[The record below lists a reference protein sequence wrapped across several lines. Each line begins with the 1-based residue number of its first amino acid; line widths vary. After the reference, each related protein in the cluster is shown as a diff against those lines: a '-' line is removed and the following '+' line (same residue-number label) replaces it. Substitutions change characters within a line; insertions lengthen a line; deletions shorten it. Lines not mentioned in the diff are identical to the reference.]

1 MIAVVVA
8 VVAALA
14 VGVILCLVAFTAWTA
29 RQVEKLLPPAGRFV
43 DVDGA
48 RIHYLDE
55 GDGPVLVLIHGL
67 SGQMHNFTHS
77 LLAPL
82 RREFRV
88 VILDRPGNGYS
99 TPAPQGAGIT
109 AQARIIARFCDA
121 LGLKRPLVVGHSL
134 GGTIALA
141 LAANHPEHVG
151 GLALIAPATDRP
163 DHVPDPFGRLVIR
176 SPLVRRLVA
185 WTVAT
190 PLAIA
195 GSARTLA
202 VLFGPQPVPG
212 DFGVKGGG
220 LLSLRPRSFIGAS
233 TDLVAAQSEEE
244 APDAAR
250 DLTLPIGI
258 LFGDSDRV
266 LDPEVHG
273 KGFAAKVKGAELEIV
288 AGGGHMI
295 PVTSADRTVAF
306 ITRMARRVVTAETAA
321 PAAARE

>member
-1 MIAVVVA
+1 MVASIVA
-8 VVAALA
+8 VVAAVL

-29 RQVEKLLPPAGRFV
+29 RQVEKHLPPAGRFV

-48 RIHYLDE
+48 SIHYLDE
-55 GDGPVLVLIHGL
+55 GSGPVVLLVHGL
-67 SGQMHNFTHS
+67 SGQLHNFTHS

-82 RREFRV
+82 RRDFRV

-99 TPAPQGAGIT
+99 TRAPHTGAGVT
-109 AQARIIARFCDA
+109 AQAQIIARFCDA

-134 GGTIALA
+134 GGTIAIA
-141 LAANHPEHVG
+141 LAAQHPEHVG
-151 GLALIAPATDRP
+151 GLALIAPATERP
-163 DHVPDPFGRLVIR
+163 DRVPDPFSRLVIH
-176 SPLVRRLVA
+176 SPLLRRLVA

-202 VLFGPQPVPG
+202 VLFGPQPVPA

-220 LLSLRPRSFIGAS
+220 LLSLRPRSFIAAS
-233 TDLVAAQSEEE
+233 TDLVAAQGEQEPPDE
-244 APDAAR
+244 AGE
-250 DLTLPIGI
+250 LTMPVGI

-266 LDPEVHG
+266 LDPELHG
-273 KGFAAKVKGAELEIV
+273 KGFAARVKGAELEIV

-306 ITRMARRVVTAETAA
+306 ITRMARRATAGTAT
-321 PAAARE
+321 RD